1 MKIER
6 YMEVKKCAFNKDLL
20 RYYAKFK
27 KSNVLNKA
35 IWYSLSNGGKRIR
48 PILLQEI
55 SKGIGLRKAQYL
67 NAMISI
73 ELIHCY
79 SLVHDDLPSMDDD
92 DYRRGKPSTH
102 KKFNE
107 AQAILSGNSLL
118 TLSFELL
125 AEKYPS
131 KLCKELSY
139 VAGINGLAGGQSK
152 DMEIKSKSITL
163 KKILELHEMKTAKLF
178 EFCCA
183 APFIISGKDKK
194 TINVARNYGKLIG
207 KIFQIIDDILDFE
220 EDDDCNNILN
230 HYDRAEA
237 LSLCSKYKEDAD
249 RSFKKILQTRDN
261 RAKDILEFIIK
272 QAN

>member
-1 MKIER
+1 M
-6 YMEVKKCAFNKDLL
+6 
-20 RYYAKFK
+20 
-27 KSNVLNKA
+27 
-35 IWYSLSNGGKRIR
+35 
-48 PILLQEI
+48 
-55 SKGIGLRKAQYL
+55 
-67 NAMISI
+67 
-73 ELIHCY
+73 
-79 SLVHDDLPSMDDD
+79 
-92 DYRRGKPSTH
+92 
-102 KKFNE
+102 
-107 AQAILSGNSLL
+107 SGNSLL

-152 DMEIKSKSITL
+152 DMEVKSKSITL

-249 RSFKKILQTRDN
+249 RSFKKILQTRNN